1 MGLFDALKKTIASQV
16 KVDVA
21 QGEKI
26 AQEQLKAE
34 EAKVVKQVASQVAK
48 NIK

>member
-1 MGLFDALKKTIASQV
+1 MGLFDSLKKTVASQI
-16 KVDVA
+16 KSDVA

-34 EAKVVKQVASQVAK
+34 EAKVVEQVAKQVAK